1 MLKDR
6 QYINRGEFMKGRD
19 FYIKY
24 LTIVFTIVISTLI
37 GDRLF
42 DNTAYEIALVAAA
55 LLIVIAIFKFLKR

>member
-1 MLKDR
+1 
-6 QYINRGEFMKGRD
+6 MKGRD